1 MTTTDNSME
10 YTERLLSILLIEK
23 NLSADMRIRVEA
35 HAMDMLERLDL
46 DAAGLL
52 HLRLHSDEYTENEV
66 KTLINAFP
74 SALSQLCHYDFADED
89 GMALTTVV
97 FLPIQAAAL
106 RQQDRNCVSFIPL
119 LAEEGHKL
127 NVGGEGQRGGL
138 LAYYTDGL
146 NLLQILA
153 CLSPWYYNSFCLH
166 LLKRLRQS
174 QLLKKEDFR
183 EYDLLFRSC
192 KPEAEE

>member
-1 MTTTDNSME
+1 
-10 YTERLLSILLIEK
+10 
-23 NLSADMRIRVEA
+23 
-35 HAMDMLERLDL
+35 
-46 DAAGLL
+46 
-52 HLRLHSDEYTENEV
+52 
-66 KTLINAFP
+66 
-74 SALSQLCHYDFADED
+74 
-89 GMALTTVV
+89 MALTTVV

-192 KPEAEE
+192 KPEAEEWFKYLVDWDPEALKDIQGRRSIPSYHRRLLVEYWFHYFGAQGWTRVLCRRARFPIPKERSW